1 DESPGYTTGSIPI
14 EPDDAPW
21 PSPDHGETDAGGN
34 AVQCHRSRLESFG
47 QRFDSGESP
56 PIWLPDQWDSHNP
69 PAALIVDR
77 VSMDIAEIL
86 STSFTEFDIGTP
98 LSKVAGAFEN
108 QELDAVIVTDGDE
121 YRGIVSRRQL
131 ASSSN
136 QPSAK
141 VGSHVQ
147 HVPAVERTEDVREV
161 ARLMIASDAQTLPVL
176 DDDRV
181 YGVVTADAVLAAV
194 RPFLDAATVD
204 EAYSA
209 ELISVPPET
218 GIGKALNTLRES
230 GIAHLPVVDNGE
242 LVGMVS
248 LYDVI
253 EFTTRG
259 GSRSQGGSP
268 GNVGGRAT
276 GGSHGGFGA
285 REGDSD
291 RMLDLPVRNLMSDEV
306 VTVGRN
312 TTLDDVVET
321 MFEQGISSLVVTEGE
336 TNEPVGIV
344 TKTDVIEAL
353 TWERDEGR
361 HLVQVFG
368 LDLLDGMDRDGVSA
382 LIESVT
388 SKYGDMQVIK
398 ASVELQEHKEQTRGV
413 PLVLARIRLVTDRG
427 YFSADGEGYGATHAL
442 RLAANAVERQL
453 LKGKTYG
460 QS

>member
-1 DESPGYTTGSIPI
+1 
-14 EPDDAPW
+14 
-21 PSPDHGETDAGGN
+21 
-34 AVQCHRSRLESFG
+34 
-47 QRFDSGESP
+47 
-56 PIWLPDQWDSHNP
+56 
-69 PAALIVDR
+69 
-77 VSMDIAEIL
+77 MDITEIV

-108 QELDAVIVTDGDE
+108 QELDVVVVTDGDE
-121 YRGIVSRRQL
+121 YRGVVSRRQL

-141 VGSHVQ
+141 VGSQMQ

-161 ARLMIASDAQTLPVL
+161 ARLMIGSDAKTLPVL
-176 DDDRV
+176 DDERV

-209 ELISVPPET
+209 ELISVTPET

-230 GIAHLPVVDNGE
+230 GIAHLPVVEDDE
-242 LVGMVS
+242 VVGMLS

-259 GSRSQGGSP
+259 GSRSQGGSS
-268 GNVGGRAT
+268 GNVGGGGKAA

-285 REGDSD
+285 REGESD
-291 RMLDLPVRNLMSDEV
+291 RMLDLPVRNLMSDAV
-306 VTVGRN
+306 VTIGRDA
-312 TTLDDVVET
+312 TLDEVVET
-321 MFEQGISSLVVTEGE
+321 MFELEISSLVVTDSE
-336 TNEPVGIV
+336 TGQPSGIV
-344 TKTDVIEAL
+344 TKTDVIKAL
-353 TWERDEGR
+353 TWEQDNGR
-361 HLVQVFG
+361 QPVQVFG
-368 LDLLDGMDRDGVSA
+368 LDLLDGMDYDGVSA
-382 LIESVT
+382 LIESMT

-398 ASVELQEHKEQTRGV
+398 ASIELQEHKEQTRGV

-427 YFSADGEGYGATHAL
+427 YFTADGEGYGGTHAL
-442 RLAANAVERQL
+442 RLAANTVERQL

-460 QS
+460 QSKKHPDAEEQEKLYGWWLGG